1 MAGLLRNLRH
11 PRRCYVVC
19 AVARS
24 GSNLLTDALRE
35 TGRAGQPK
43 QFFSELFQSGYG
55 AKYGLDPGS
64 DYARYVRGIIDATA
78 TSNGVFGF
86 KLMGWSLEGF
96 LARLRGTGQFAS
108 IDSTDLDVLRSAF
121 PRLQFIRIIRRDKLR
136 QAISKARAM
145 QTGLWKLADGKN
157 AVGEAHFDRDLIA
170 QCLREGEIEEA
181 AWDRFFDNFPGALL
195 TIEYEQL
202 SRDYKRTVRSVL
214 DFLGIALQRGSKIGE
229 PITVKQS
236 DAISDEWERRYRTTS
251 SATVAVR

>member
-108 IDSTDLDVLRSAF
+108 PDSTDLDVLRSAF

-181 AWDRFFDNFPGALL
+181 AWNRFFDNFPGALL

>member
-96 LARLRGTGQFAS
+96 LARLRGTGQFAGP
-108 IDSTDLDVLRSAF
+108 DSTDLDVLRSAF

>member
-108 IDSTDLDVLRSAF
+108 PDSTDLDVLRSAF

-195 TIEYEQL
+195 TIEYERL

-251 SATVAVR
+251 SATVDVR

>member
-43 QFFSELFQSGYG
+43 QFFSELFQAGYG
-55 AKYGLDPGS
+55 AKYGLDPVN
-64 DYARYVRGIIDATA
+64 DYAGYVRGVIDATA

-108 IDSTDLDVLRSAF
+108 ADSTDLNVLRSAF

-157 AVGEAHFDRDLIA
+157 AEGEAHFDRDLIS
-170 QCLREGEIEEA
+170 QCLREGEIEQA
-181 AWDRFFDNFPGALL
+181 AWDRFFHDFPGAPLM
-195 TIEYEQL
+195 IEYEQL
-202 SRDYKRTVRSVL
+202 SRDYKRTVRAVL
-214 DFLGIALQRGSKIGE
+214 NFLGIALQRGSKIGE

-236 DAISDEWERRYRTTS
+236 DAISDEWERRYRTAP

>member
-55 AKYGLDPGS
+55 AKYGLDPAR
-64 DYARYVRGIIDATA
+64 DYASYVRGIIDATS
-78 TSNGVFGF
+78 TSNGLFGF
-86 KLMGWSLEGF
+86 KLMGWSLEAF
-96 LARLRGTGQFAS
+96 LASLRGTRQFAS
-108 IDSTDLDVLRSAF
+108 VDSTDLEVLRSAF

-145 QTGLWKLADGKN
+145 QTGVWKLADGKN
-157 AVGEAHFDRDLIA
+157 AIGEARFDRDLIT
-170 QCLREGEIEEA
+170 QCLREGEIEQA
-181 AWDRFFDNFPGALL
+181 VWDRFFDNFPAAPLM
-195 TIEYEQL
+195 IEYEQL
-202 SRDYKRTVRSVL
+202 SRNYERIVRNVL
-214 DFLGIALQRGSKIGE
+214 SFLGIALQRGSKIGE
-229 PITVKQS
+229 PITLKQS
-236 DAISDEWERRYRTTS
+236 DTISDEWERCYRIAA
-251 SATVAVR
+251 SATVAVA

>member
-1 MAGLLRNLRH
+1 
-11 PRRCYVVC
+11 
-19 AVARS
+19 
-24 GSNLLTDALRE
+24 
-35 TGRAGQPK
+35 
-43 QFFSELFQSGYG
+43 
-55 AKYGLDPGS
+55 
-64 DYARYVRGIIDATA
+64 
-78 TSNGVFGF
+78 
-86 KLMGWSLEGF
+86 
-96 LARLRGTGQFAS
+96 
-108 IDSTDLDVLRSAF
+108 
-121 PRLQFIRIIRRDKLR
+121 
-136 QAISKARAM
+136 M
-145 QTGLWKLADGKN
+145 QTGLWKLADRKN

-202 SRDYKRTVRSVL
+202 SRDYKRTVESVL